1 MFRKKYERVAAH
13 ISGLPP
19 SGGKLNPFDAPPPVS
34 VFSEEIHDPKMNIPQ
49 NRVLFDD
56 VIKYAV
62 RDVKPTDDADGT
74 VTKKRTASVE
84 EEMENE

>member
-1 MFRKKYERVAAH
+1 LRRKNILETKLFKKKYERIAAH
-13 ISGLPP
+13 ISGMPK
-19 SGGKLNPFDAPPPVS
+19 SGGNLNPFDKPQPVS

-62 RDVKPTDDADGT
+62 QD
-74 VTKKRTASVE
+74 
-84 EEMENE
+84 